1 MSVANLIENLSGL
14 SVLELVT
21 LIKELEE
28 KWGVKAAAPTVA
40 VAGAASA
47 GESAESAKKDYDVV
61 LSAAPENKINAI
73 KAVKESLNLSLT
85 DAKGLVDKG
94 SGSVLKA
101 KVPKDEAEELKKK
114 LEAGGMKIE
123 LK

>member
-47 GESAESAKKDYDVV
+47 GESTESVKKDYDVV
-61 LSAAPENKINAI
+61 LSVAPENKINAI

-94 SGSVLKA
+94 VGSVLKA